1 MLALRDLH
9 SYYGSSHILHGVSLS
24 VAQGEVVCLLGR
36 NGAGKSTTLKSIIG
50 LVPPQ
55 GGEVALE
62 ERRLNG
68 LRPFQIARLGV
79 GYVPEDRRIFP
90 NLSVRDN
97 LELGG
102 RRGRA
107 SHWTLE
113 RIFDLFPKLHDLQHS
128 RGMQLSGGEQQ
139 MLTIAR
145 ALMTAPRLLLLD
157 EPSEGLAPV
166 IVQALGRF
174 IRRIKGEVTILLA
187 EQNAKFALGLADRAY
202 LIEKG
207 RILHH
212 GSAEQLRND
221 ATIQTKHLAL

>member
-212 GSAEQLRND
+212 GSAEQVRND